1 MKTLRNWS
9 YVRTEQNCVDLRV
22 DEKHLLSV
30 FVLENKVIRVLLRKN
45 GALRQDRTWSI
56 TPGDTPVAFEGRS
69 RLSVDGFSLPKFTK
83 SLSNDTLTLETSA
96 LRVTIK
102 TPLQIVWE
110 AKLEDGSYE
119 LIASERPTGA
129 YMLGVKD
136 HKVSH
141 FLSREAD
148 DRIYGLGEKSGNLL
162 RNGRRYE
169 MRNLDAMGYN
179 AETTDPLYKHLP
191 FTLTRTTS
199 GISYGVFYDN
209 LACCWFDLGN
219 ELDNY
224 HKPYRSYR
232 AEDGDLDYY
241 FTLGPSLLDVT
252 KTQVWLTG
260 KHIFPPKWS
269 LGYSGST
276 MYYTDADNAQE
287 QLEGFVDLLEE
298 HAIPCDSFQLSSG
311 YTSIG
316 DKRYVFNWNYDKCP
330 DPKAMTAKF
339 LDAGVHLAANIKPCL
354 LQDHPMYENVEAK
367 GLFIRDS
374 ETDTPERSLFWDDEG
389 SHLDF
394 TNPETVRWWKANV
407 TEQLLE
413 RGIGSTWNDNNEYEI
428 WDFSARCNGF
438 GQEIEV
444 GLIRPLHSLLMM
456 RASYEAQIEFA
467 PDERPY
473 LISRCGCPGLQ
484 RYVQTWTG
492 DNRTGWNNLK
502 YNIRM
507 GLGLSMSGIYNV
519 GHDVGGFSG
528 ARPDPE
534 LFVRWVQNGVMHPR
548 FTIHSWNDDAT
559 VNEAWM
565 FPEVTPLIRNAVQL
579 RQSLMPYLYTL
590 LHDMHE
596 HDEPI
601 LRPTFFD
608 HESDAATFAECDD
621 YMLGPDLLVA
631 SVVEQGAT
639 QRNVYLPNNGDGWY
653 EFDTGVYHKG
663 GQTITVDA
671 PLERLPLFVRA
682 GTVIPLANPAAK
694 NTTECELQTLAVF
707 PFQGPGERQLTVFED
722 DGLSYKWKEGLFLSL
737 NMKLTCQN
745 GQNILA
751 LHRDGSWDVGD
762 KTVRII
768 LKGQAPNDLTQ
779 SLRVNGQV
787 LETGSLPITLND
799 LSKGA

>member
-1 MKTLRNWS
+1 MKTLRKWS
-9 YVRTEQNCVDLRV
+9 HIRTEQNQVDLLI
-22 DEKHLLSV
+22 DEKHLLSL
-30 FVLENKVIRVLLRKN
+30 FILEDKVVRVLLRKN
-45 GALRQDRTWSI
+45 GEFRQGRTWSI
-56 TPGDTPVAFEGRS
+56 TPGETAMPFEGRP
-69 RLSVDGFSLPKFTK
+69 RLSVEGFSLPEFRQELTE
-83 SLSNDTLTLETSA
+83 DTLVLETRA
-96 LRVTIK
+96 LRVSVK
-102 TPLQIVWE
+102 TPLQIIWE
-110 AKLEDGSYE
+110 AKKDDGSYE

-129 YMLGVKD
+129 YMLGLKD
-136 HKVSH
+136 NKNSH
-141 FLSREAD
+141 FLSQPAD
-148 DRIYGLGEKSGNLL
+148 DRIYGLGEKAGNLL

-169 MRNLDAMGYN
+169 MRNLDAMGYD

-191 FTLTRTTS
+191 FTLTRTAS

-209 LACCWFDLGN
+209 LVNCWFDLGN
-219 ELDNY
+219 EIDNY
-224 HKPYRSYR
+224 HRPHRSYR

-287 QLEGFVDLLEE
+287 QLEGFIDLIDE

-316 DKRYVFNWNYDKCP
+316 SKRYVFNWNDDKCP
-330 DPKAMTAKF
+330 DPKAMTSKF
-339 LDAGVHLAANIKPCL
+339 LNAGVHLAANIKPCL
-354 LQDHPMYENVEAK
+354 LQDHPMYKDVEAK

-374 ETDTPERSLFWDDEG
+374 EADQPERSLYWDDEG

-394 TNPETVRWWKANV
+394 TNMDTVNWWKANV

-428 WDFSARCNGF
+428 WDFSARCKGF
-438 GQEIEV
+438 GEEIEV

-456 RASYEAQIEFA
+456 RTSYEAQIEHA

-473 LISRCGCPGLQ
+473 LISRSGSPGLQ

-492 DNRTGWNNLK
+492 DNRTNWNNLK

-528 ARPDPE
+528 PRPDPE

-559 VNEAWM
+559 VNEPWM
-565 FPEVTPLIRNAVQL
+565 HPDVTPLIRNAMQL
-579 RQSLMPYLYTL
+579 RQYLMPYFYTL
-590 LHDMHE
+590 LHDMHVK
-596 HDEPI
+596 DEPL
-601 LRPTFFD
+601 LRPTFLD
-608 HESDAATFAECDD
+608 HEGDERTYVETDD
-621 YMLGPDLLVA
+621 YLLGKDLLVA

-639 QRNVYLPNNGDGWY
+639 TRTVYLPDNGDGWY

-663 GQTITVDA
+663 GQTIIVDA

-682 GTVIPLANPAAK
+682 GTVIPLANPTAK
-694 NTTECELQTLAVF
+694 NTSECDLNALAVF
-707 PFQGPGERQLTVFED
+707 PFQGPGSRILIVFED
-722 DGLSYKWKEGLFLSL
+722 DGISHKWSEGQHSTLNLLLSANAVEQTLSL
-737 NMKLTCQN
+737 SRCGELDA
-745 GQNILA
+745 GARNI
-751 LHRDGSWDVGD
+751 S
-762 KTVRII
+762 IFI
-768 LKGQAPNDLTQ
+768 KGQSPNGLSSNVT
-779 SLRVNGQV
+779 VNGQC
-787 LETGSLPITLND
+787 LSDGTLT
-799 LSKGA
+799 LALTEL

>member
-1 MKTLRNWS
+1 MKTLRTWS
-9 YVRTEQNCVDLRV
+9 HVGTEQNRVDLLV
-22 DEKHLLSV
+22 DEKHLLSL
-30 FVLENKVIRVLLRKN
+30 FVLEDKMIRVLLRKN
-45 GALRQDRTWSI
+45 GQLRQGRAWSI
-56 TPGDTPVAFEGRS
+56 TPDETPVPFEGRS
-69 RLSVDGFSLPKFTK
+69 RLSVDGFSLPAFTQDMRDGQ
-83 SLSNDTLTLETSA
+83 LVLETAA
-96 LRVTIK
+96 LRITVK
-102 TPLQIVWE
+102 TPLQLVWE
-110 AKLEDGSYE
+110 AKLDDGSYE
-119 LIASERPTGA
+119 VIASERPTGA

-141 FLSREAD
+141 FLSYNTSE
-148 DRIYGLGEKSGNLL
+148 RIYGLGEKAGNLQ

-169 MRNLDAMGYN
+169 MRNLDAMGYD

-191 FTLTRTTS
+191 FTLTRTAS
-199 GISYGVFYDN
+199 GLSYGVFYDN

-287 QLEGFVDLLEE
+287 QLEGFVDLIDT

-316 DKRYVFNWNYDKCP
+316 TKRYVFNWNYDKCP

-354 LQDHPMYENVEAK
+354 LQDHPMYESVAAK

-374 ETDTPERSLFWDDEG
+374 EADTPELSLFWDDEG

-394 TNPETVRWWKANV
+394 TNSESIAWWKANV

-438 GQEIEV
+438 GEEIEV

-467 PDERPY
+467 PEERPY
-473 LISRCGCPGLQ
+473 LISRSGCPGLQ

-507 GLGLSMSGIYNV
+507 GLGLSLSGIYNI
-519 GHDVGGFSG
+519 GHDVGGFAG
-528 ARPDPE
+528 PRPDPE

-565 FPEVTPLIRNAVQL
+565 FPEVMPLIRNAMQV
-579 RQSLMPYLYTL
+579 RQSLMPYLYTQ
-590 LHDMHE
+590 LHEMHE
-596 HDEPI
+596 RDEPM
-601 LRPTFFD
+601 LRPTFLD
-608 HESDAATFAECDD
+608 HEHDAFTFAECDD
-621 YMLGPDLLVA
+621 YLLGPDLLVA

-639 QRNVYLPNNGDGWY
+639 TRDVYLPDNGDGWY
-653 EFDTGVYHKG
+653 EFDTGVYHRG

-682 GTVIPLANPAAK
+682 GTVIPMSRATAK
-694 NTTECELQTLAVF
+694 NTTECTLETLAIF
-707 PFQGPGERQLTVFED
+707 PFQGAGQRELRVFED
-722 DGLSYKWKEGLFLSL
+722 DGLSHKWKDGECLRLSMVLRSEAGLQSLSL
-737 NMKLTCQN
+737 S
-745 GQNILA
+745 
-751 LHRDGSWDVGD
+751 RDGSMDVSG
-762 KTVRII
+762 KTIRVFV
-768 LKGQAPNDLTQ
+768 KGLSSNGVEQPLTVNSMPLENN
-779 SLRVNGQV
+779 SLF
-787 LETGSLPITLND
+787 LALND